1 MYKER
6 GGAKHRKR
14 DKHMREKKYIYII
27 ICLHLYIFLPLQ
39 QRNYA
44 YIGNVFSTNNSG
56 EYHGARVCK
65 NKKGM
70 TCGTYN
76 YIMATA
82 APYKKK
88 TR

>member
-1 MYKER
+1 M
-6 GGAKHRKR
+6 
-14 DKHMREKKYIYII
+14 I
-27 ICLHLYIFLPLQ
+27 ICLYLYFFYHFQ

-65 NKKGM
+65 NKKDI

-76 YIMATA
+76 HTMATTA
-82 APYKKK
+82 SYTKKK
-88 TR
+88 IITNTITNATAYNCKVRAGCLVA